1 MCLLL
6 IKLYSSSSAQECRTR
21 WRNLRISY
29 LRYLRQSKGPNG
41 KSKKPYYLLS
51 EMNFMEPFVRSGD
64 ANESVDT
71 SKISFEVEDHTESR
85 IVYIRNN
92 KPEDDGL
99 EQSRDFTTEILNIKS
114 QQLDDD
120 EDDEEEEEEEQQQQ
134 IQHHEE
140 VVNMSPTKINNSVVY
155 ETQHHQQQQNPL
167 QLDQNAGSSGGEA
180 VDSLLA
186 ELRHPDLAFFRSL
199 LGDIQTMT
207 LSQKAKF
214 KYQVLASLNQILY
227 P

>member
-1 MCLLL
+1 
-6 IKLYSSSSAQECRTR
+6 
-21 WRNLRISY
+21 
-29 LRYLRQSKGPNG
+29 
-41 KSKKPYYLLS
+41 
-51 EMNFMEPFVRSGD
+51 MNFMEPFVRSGE

-99 EQSRDFTTEILNIKS
+99 EQSRDFTTEILNIKP

-120 EDDEEEEEEEQQQQ
+120 EDDEEEEEEQQE
-134 IQHHEE
+134 IEHHEE
-140 VVNMSPTKINNSVVY
+140 VVNISPVKQINSVVY
-155 ETQHHQQQQNPL
+155 ETQHHHQQQQNPL
-167 QLDQNAGSSGGEA
+167 QLDQNVGSSGGGEA